1 MPKNGFFDCFF
12 EKLPAAQQNF
22 AKIRV
27 KQCFGRARKIYL
39 FDLKKKVVKIL
50 EIFLKIYPP
59 PPPPPSRKAFIHDYL
74 FLHHDLSVAY
84 YYVLSVLTISRGGF
98 REGCEGGWADA
109 LFFQGFDP
117 LTKHWVHICTIFL
130 RFFCTENFLRVPLA
144 PIFTIFEWETHAKK
158 NANLCTKIS

>member
-1 MPKNGFFDCFF
+1 MLWESSKNLFVRPKKKGRQNFGNFF
-12 EKLPAAQQNF
+12 ENL
-22 AKIRV
+22 
-27 KQCFGRARKIYL
+27 
-39 FDLKKKVVKIL
+39 
-50 EIFLKIYPP
+50 

-74 FLHHDLSVAY
+74 FLHRDLSVAY

-158 NANLCTKIS
+158 KRKFMYKNFLIVPKIFIQPRLLCRQISKLLLMYIRFKA